1 MKRFLMATLL
11 MFIGLNVVYAADDTF
26 YYDKERVEDMWI
38 TKANSEQTRSAHPYK
53 LKRRRDN
60 TYIYCLEPFT
70 LLQNDTEYIE
80 SNDFTKYGFTKEQV
94 DRINMI
100 IYYGYGY
107 GNHTTDTWYGVTQ
120 YLVWKES
127 DKEADIYFTNKKNG
141 PKLDL
146 YKDEINEIEALIQEH
161 NKKPDFLKN
170 YIVSTNQILTVD
182 SNIDLNNYDIV
193 TNLEYQV
200 NGRQLLFKN
209 LDVGEY
215 EVKMVRKNN
224 RFKTA
229 FAMYYS
235 KTSQNVIV
243 PGYSPIYNQ
252 EYVFK
257 IKVIEGNLKIQKL
270 GKNDQIKLEG
280 AKYGIYQDNELVT
293 TLITDSNGIGT
304 VNLPFGNYIVKELEA
319 PAGYKLDQQEY
330 EVTIDENNIDIEIT
344 LYDEEDIIPIPDT
357 GLESHIVESVIM
369 VTLGMSGLFYVK
381 KKYYLY

>member
-1 MKRFLMATLL
+1 
-11 MFIGLNVVYAADDTF
+11 
-26 YYDKERVEDMWI
+26 MWI